1 LFVTF
6 LWLVGLAITGTATW
20 LGLPYYLTPLDE
32 RPFSA
37 LHELYAPTGLIGH
50 GFGIIGSLLVVVG
63 VVLYTARKRVR
74 FLARFGKLR
83 DWLHFHIF
91 LCLVGP
97 YLVLLHTTF
106 KFGGFVAISF
116 WSMAAVVGSGVFGRY
131 VYSWIPK
138 TISGGFVGAE
148 EIRERMEALLV
159 QAQASA
165 GLSADRLR
173 QILRPSPALAEG
185 PSTAPP
191 PPPSPPTKPTTTA
204 ADVSSAS
211 GMARSVQALFDKAAS
226 QQPATAEPPRSRPHA
241 PATAERRKR
250 PRPGSDRRKRVR
262 QPGMLR
268 AIGEA
273 MTFRFTRRRRRAR
286 YDRELSAAGVTREIR
301 SKLVQHLDEE
311 SQIEQQLRVLQPF
324 QRAFRYWH
332 AFHLPL
338 AAVMFIVLFG
348 HVAVAIMFGYT
359 WIF

>member
-1 LFVTF
+1 MFVAI

-20 LGLPYYLTPLDE
+20 LGLPYYLTPLEE
-32 RPFSA
+32 RPFSP

-63 VVLYTARKRVR
+63 VVLYTTRKRVR
-74 FLARFGKLR
+74 FLAGVGKLR

-138 TISGGFVGAE
+138 TISGGFVGVE
-148 EIRERMEALLV
+148 EIRARMERLLE

-173 QILRPSPALAEG
+173 QILRPSPAYADA
-185 PSTAPP
+185 PSSPTPSPP
-191 PPPSPPTKPTTTA
+191 PPTPTPPPARPST
-204 ADVSSAS
+204 VSST
-211 GMARSVQALFDKAAS
+211 ARAVQALFDKAGA
-226 QQPATAEPPRSRPHA
+226 QPSAPTPELPRSTPHA
-241 PATAERRKR
+241 QAGP
-250 PRPGSDRRKRVR
+250 DRRKKQRPGRDRRMRNR
-262 QPGMLR
+262 QPGIFR
-268 AIGEA
+268 ALLEA
-273 MTFRFTRRRRRAR
+273 MVFRFTRRRRRAR
-286 YDRELSAAGVTREIR
+286 FDRELRAAGVPTEVRRQLI
-301 SKLVQHLDEE
+301 QNLDDE
-311 SQIEQQLRVLQPF
+311 SRIEQQLRLLKPF

-338 AAVMFIVLFG
+338 AAVMFIVLAG